1 MDLPQCCDSP
11 RGSDASGVRGSNK
24 RSLRPSWFLQE
35 YYGQLRENNWSL
47 CTDFKGYVGARYDL

>member
-1 MDLPQCCDSP
+1 ML
-11 RGSDASGVRGSNK
+11 
-24 RSLRPSWFLQE
+24 LRPAVELKRPFPGFFFQLAIIQRSEAALLQE